1 MFSSA
6 SKLIFITELFPSRY
20 SLLSWNIK
28 IFKITSYIFFIHI
41 LHHLSIFLYYIIVVF
56 RKFFNFALCE
66 PLCFNY
72 VIKSH
77 PTNETI
83 FAEIQVRTIFE
94 EAWSEL
100 DHDVRYPYDIDNE
113 LLRSYLI
120 MFNRLAGTADEMGSF
135 IKHLADNLREQEHNY
150 ANQIDNIK
158 VRIKTLTGNGGDIDT
173 ILNEL
178 DVLKSSF
185 LLTHLHGGTKYIE

>member
-1 MFSSA
+1 MFSSD
-6 SKLIFITELFPSRY
+6 SKLILITELFPFRY
-20 SLLSWNIK
+20 SLLSRNFK

-41 LHHLSIFLYYIIVVF
+41 LHHPSIFLYYIIVVF
-56 RKFFNFALCE
+56 RKFFSFTLFE

-77 PTNETI
+77 PTNEII

-94 EAWSEL
+94 EAWREL
-100 DHDVRYPYDIDNE
+100 DHDVRYPYDMDNE

-120 MFNRLAGTADEMGSF
+120 MFNRSAGTTDEMGSF
-135 IKHLADNLREQEHNY
+135 INHLADNLREQEYNY

-158 VRIKTLTGNGGDIDT
+158 VRIKTLTGNGADIDT

-185 LLTHLHGGTKYIE
+185 PLTHLHGGIKYIE